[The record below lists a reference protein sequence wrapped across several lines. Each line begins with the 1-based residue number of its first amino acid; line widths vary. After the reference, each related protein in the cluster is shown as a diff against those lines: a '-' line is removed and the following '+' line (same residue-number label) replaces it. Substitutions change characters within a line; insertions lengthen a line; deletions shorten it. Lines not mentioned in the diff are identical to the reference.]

1 MNGTA
6 GNDILNGLA
15 GNDIL
20 NGNNGNDV
28 LNGGDGDDTLNG
40 GAGNDY
46 LIGGIDNDILNGDA
60 GNDMLMGGAGNDTL
74 NGGADNDILQGG
86 TGSDS
91 LTGGTGSDTFV
102 WGANDI
108 GLFATPD
115 TDTITDFN
123 LLGDKIDATALLT
136 ALGWNGNDATLSQ
149 FVSASG
155 TTINIHDTA
164 NTKSVNIVVTGQS
177 FADFEDMISKTN
189 FQT

>member
-1 MNGTA
+1 MAVPTMTFCKVVQA
-6 GNDILNGLA
+6 VIASRVELA
-15 GNDIL
+15 QIPLSG
-20 NGNNGNDV
+20 V
-28 LNGGDGDDTLNG
+28 H
-40 GAGNDY
+40 
-46 LIGGIDNDILNGDA
+46 
-60 GNDMLMGGAGNDTL
+60 
-74 NGGADNDILQGG
+74 
-86 TGSDS
+86 
-91 LTGGTGSDTFV
+91 
-102 WGANDI
+102 DI

-177 FADFEDMISKTN
+177 FADFEDMINKTN